1 VRADSAVAADA
12 ERMVAETLK
21 LFGTLDVSCA
31 NAGIFPRAELRDL
44 PSAQREQDPP
54 GRSRTVSQGRSFVS
68 DSRRARPQPRAPE
81 DRPLLDATAAGEAL
95 LHHIP

>member
-68 DSRRARPQPRAPE
+68 DSRRARPHPRAPE